1 MPKGG
6 APRLGAFLGDTMRF
20 ARWIIA
26 GLVAVSATTL
36 FACLDIQTSG
46 AIGERRYYIVDNGNP
61 NRAIGLLWDEKA
73 RESEYAYFAEGD
85 VTPEFFWSPDR
96 AYLAVNGGSPHDR
109 QVFIYRVSK
118 RDIDSVT
125 IQPMTKR
132 QTVAIE
138 KLRGSI
144 VADGIEAVGWTGDRS
159 LELRIWASSLDPL
172 HSDSAPVDFSAN
184 LEVDALLA
192 KVTSVSERKPEA
204 GDENGESRSVPLD
217 AASLEGEFACSGVDP
232 DGRVYEGTV
241 RISAVGNVV
250 TMEWNRDG
258 GIARGRG
265 LLIGTTLGVSRDGG
279 GLALYQSVPQAEGKT
294 LAGVWTSESADRAG
308 TETIRIG
315 SPDLPGP
322 RFAAPRINGNY
333 VGTLQGQPGVNVS
346 AKVEVSGDDALKS
359 VSVSTDGTVVQ
370 GRGLLLANSFA
381 TAVSGGVGVFQI
393 EGEGRDI
400 RLDGRFIDRSGN
412 TRPASLAPAE

>member
-1 MPKGG
+1 
-6 APRLGAFLGDTMRF
+6 MRF

-26 GLVAVSATTL
+26 GLAAVISTTTL
-36 FACLDIQTSG
+36 FACLDVQSSG
-46 AIGERRYYIVDNGNP
+46 SPGEVRYYIVDNGNP
-61 NRAIGLLWDEKA
+61 NRAIGLLWDEKT
-73 RESEYAYFAEGD
+73 RESEYGYFAEGE
-85 VTPEFFWSPDR
+85 VAPEFFWSPDR

-132 QTVAIE
+132 QTAAIE

-204 GDENGESRSVPLD
+204 GDEKGESRSVPLD
-217 AASLEGEFACSGVDP
+217 AASLEGEFACSGIDP
-232 DGRVYEGTV
+232 ADGRVYEGTV
-241 RISAVGNVV
+241 RISAAGNVV
-250 TMEWNRDG
+250 TMEWSRDG
-258 GIARGRG
+258 GTSRGRG

-279 GLALYQSVPQAEGKT
+279 GLALYQIVPQAEGKT
-294 LAGVWTSESADRAG
+294 LVGVWTSESADRAG

-315 SPDLPGP
+315 SPDQPSS
-322 RFAAPRINGNY
+322 RFSATRINGNY
-333 VGTLQGQPGVNVS
+333 VGTLQGQPGVNIS
-346 AKVEVSGDDALKS
+346 AKVAVTGDETLKS
-359 VSVSTDGTVVQ
+359 VKVTTDGTVVQ
-370 GRGLLLANSFA
+370 GRGLLLANGFA
-381 TAVSGGVGVFQI
+381 TAISGGVGVFQV
-393 EGEGRDI
+393 EGEGKDLRF
-400 RLDGRFIDRSGN
+400 DGRFIDRSGN

>member
-1 MPKGG
+1 
-6 APRLGAFLGDTMRF
+6 MRF

-26 GLVAVSATTL
+26 GLAAVISTTTL
-36 FACLDIQTSG
+36 FACLDVQSSG
-46 AIGERRYYIVDNGNP
+46 SPGEVRYYIVDNGNP
-61 NRAIGLLWDEKA
+61 NRAIGLLWDEKT
-73 RESEYAYFAEGD
+73 RESEYGYFAEGD
-85 VTPEFFWSPDR
+85 VAPEFFWSPDR

-118 RDIDSVT
+118 RDIDAVT

-132 QTVAIE
+132 QTAAIE
-138 KLRGSI
+138 KLRSSI

-217 AASLEGEFACSGVDP
+217 AASLEGEFACSGIDP
-232 DGRVYEGTV
+232 ADGRVYEGTV
-241 RISAVGNVV
+241 RISAVSNVV
-250 TMEWNRDG
+250 TMEWSRDG
-258 GIARGRG
+258 GISRGRG

-279 GLALYQSVPQAEGKT
+279 GLALYQVIPQAEGKM
-294 LAGVWTSESADRAG
+294 LVGVWTSESADRAG

-346 AKVEVSGDDALKS
+346 AQVAVSGDDALKS
-359 VSVSTDGTVVQ
+359 VSVSTDGTVIL

-381 TAVSGGVGVFQI
+381 TTVSGGIGVFQI
-393 EGEGRDI
+393 EGEGRDL

-412 TRPASLAPAE
+412 TRPASLAPAK